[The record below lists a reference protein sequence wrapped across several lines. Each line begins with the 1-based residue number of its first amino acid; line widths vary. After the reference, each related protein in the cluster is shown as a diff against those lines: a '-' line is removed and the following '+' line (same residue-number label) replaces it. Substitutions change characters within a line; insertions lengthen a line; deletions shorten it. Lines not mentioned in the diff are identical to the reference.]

1 MCLGGP
7 NHCRVGRAGSQFYLS
22 SCDRRLWMQL
32 LVARPCHLFMFIL
45 VVSYSSSGGDI
56 ESSALIVY
64 LVHAHTHFL
73 NAHKKKI
80 ALVTRVGSS

>member
-22 SCDRRLWMQL
+22 SCDCRLCLQL
-32 LVARPCHLFMFIL
+32 LVARPCHFYVHHGFVLF
-45 VVSYSSSGGDI
+45 VVGWRRRV
-56 ESSALIVY
+56 ECVIVS
-64 LVHAHTHFL
+64 LVHARTHFKCT
-73 NAHKKKI
+73 HKKKKF